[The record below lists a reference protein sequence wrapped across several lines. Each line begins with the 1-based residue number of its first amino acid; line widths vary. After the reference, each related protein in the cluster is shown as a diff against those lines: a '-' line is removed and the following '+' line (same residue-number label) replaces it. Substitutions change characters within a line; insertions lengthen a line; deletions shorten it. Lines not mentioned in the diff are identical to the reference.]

1 MQLTRAIIEMHV
13 DANEW
18 LSEIE
23 TLLSEIENNIESEP
37 DISIESC
44 KSLLESI
51 AKNILLRLDVTYS
64 EQQVKKLDVHVLLKQ
79 AGNKLAEK
87 NTEGEYELISR
98 LTSVVHHIAEIRN
111 ARGDISHGRTLP
123 KEIRSSAH
131 FGKTIKSLTDGFAS
145 YLLYLFLSIDL
156 RYKEPMQYEDNPD
169 FNYQLDEDNPLAVIC
184 YSKALFDQDFVAYE
198 EALELYKSNLAT
210 ESN

>member
-1 MQLTRAIIEMHV
+1 LLA
-13 DANEW
+13 
-18 LSEIE
+18 EIE
-23 TLLSEIENNIESEP
+23 DNIEINP

-64 EQQVKKLDVHVLLKQ
+64 EQQVKKLDVHVLLKHAANQ
-79 AGNKLAEK
+79 LAEK

-123 KEIRSSAH
+123 KEVRSTVH
-131 FGKTIKSLTDGFAS
+131 FAKTIKSLTDGFAS

-156 RYKEPMQYEDNPD
+156 QYKEPMQYEDNPD
-169 FNYQLDEDNPLAVIC
+169 YNNLLDEANPLAGISF
-184 YSKALFDQDFVAYE
+184 SKAFFDQDFVAYE
-198 EALELYKSNLAT
+198 EGLESYKSELDSA
-210 ESN
+210 SV

>member
-1 MQLTRAIIEMHV
+1 MILTRGLIDKNITP
-13 DANEW
+13 NEW
-18 LSEIE
+18 LSELE
-23 TLLSEIENNIESEP
+23 TLLAEIEDNIEINP

-51 AKNILLRLDVTYS
+51 AKNILLRLDATYS

-111 ARGDISHGRTLP
+111 ARGDISHGRALP
-123 KEIRSSAH
+123 KEVRSTIH
-131 FGKTIKSLTDGFAS
+131 FAKTIKSLTDGFAS

-156 RYKEPMQYEDNPD
+156 QYKEPMQYEDNPD
-169 FNYQLDEDNPLAVIC
+169 FNYQLDEANPLAGISF
-184 YSKALFDQDFVAYE
+184 SKALFDQDFVAYE
-198 EALELYKSNLAT
+198 EGLESYKSELDSA
-210 ESN
+210 SV